1 MNKPLTFF
9 ITNKSASDLKK
20 TFYFNGFQI
29 SKEYQ
34 FNGWIVAPTTN
45 ISNST
50 LHFNKMFFSLD
61 NPAYL
66 STILSPYML
75 KKFKA
80 AVSSRKQIEHL
91 QHLYVDRLSTPTF
104 YPIRRTRT
112 KGEPPAHD
120 LPGVYSMWS
129 HPPERMT
136 FAIHQVTHHSIYFKH
151 LKAILL
157 TKEYWKDYDFFSSV
171 KPESRTIWL
180 GHIWYGNKS
189 LHMLQPL
196 AKVGP
201 FGSIF
206 KFFVR
211 SMWWLWLYDKSP
223 NIDTGTRTWKIYWFL
238 RKAWQLEVYYMRRIW
253 GVRNRRRVILRN
265 VVCHYF
271 LANAAAYEAERNL
284 YIGRN
289 RQMLFKVLS
298 FSKQQLRK
306 VFTQLL
312 LFSKLPSTVLQN
324 ELTLFFNSC
333 KMYVFFSAIYPVWF
347 KMYLLYLRENK
358 NLNITEQIFFE
369 FIVQTVY
376 YDYNFDRPRQP
387 LWRNPFLS
395 KQFKF
400 TGHNFV
406 RVQNKFTPRR
416 TDPFWIH
423 TTYPNGRFPYNL
435 FLKGTK
441 VGRQSL
447 SYRIRLTD
455 KPYHAHDYRDNKR
468 RRCISYEVLPYPY
481 QSIHYLFN
489 KEVNKA
495 VQHRY
500 RALYLKYHN
509 RLRRWL
515 DVDDV

>member
-1 MNKPLTFF
+1 MNKPFIFF
-9 ITNKSASDLKK
+9 ITSKTATPLKN
-20 TFYFNGFQI
+20 TFNFNGFQI
-29 SKEYQ
+29 SKECH
-34 FNGWIVAPTTN
+34 FNGWIVAPTDS
-45 ISNST
+45 ISSRT

-75 KKFKA
+75 KKVKA
-80 AVSSRKQIEHL
+80 AAISRKKIEHL
-91 QHLYVDRLSTPTF
+91 QHLYIDRLSTPTF

-120 LPGVYSMWS
+120 ISGVYSMWS

-171 KPESRTIWL
+171 RPESRAIWL

-206 KFFVR
+206 KLFVR
-211 SMWWLWLYDKSP
+211 HMWWLWLYDKSP

-238 RKAWQLEVYYMRRIW
+238 RKAWQMEVSYMRRIW
-253 GVRNRRRVILRN
+253 GIRKRRRVFLRDVIDN
-265 VVCHYF
+265 YD
-271 LANAAAYEAERNL
+271 LANSSWYESEGNL
-284 YIGRN
+284 YTGRN
-289 RQMLFKVLS
+289 KQLFFKGLS
-298 FSKQQLRK
+298 FYKKQLLK

-312 LFSKLPSTVLQN
+312 LFSNLPSTLLQSDG
-324 ELTLFFNSC
+324 TLFFNNC
-333 KMYVFFSAIYPVWF
+333 KMYVFFCAIYHSWGE
-347 KMYLLYLRENK
+347 MYWLFLRENK
-358 NLNITEQIFFE
+358 KLETTDQIFYE
-369 FIVQTVY
+369 FLVQTVY
-376 YDYNFDRPRQP
+376 HDYNFDRPRQP
-387 LWRNPFLS
+387 LWKNPFLS
-395 KQFKF
+395 KTFKF

-406 RVQNKFTPRR
+406 RVKNKFTTRR

-455 KPYHAHDYRDNKR
+455 KPYHAYDYRDNKR

-481 QSIHYLFN
+481 QSVHYLFN

-495 VQHRY
+495 VQHEY
-500 RALYLKYHN
+500 RALYLKYN
-509 RLRRWL
+509 SRLRRWL
-515 DVDDV
+515 DV